1 MPTPEEAGFWAA
13 LAADTPDDTARL
25 AFADWLDERD
35 DPRAAWL
42 RDPDLAQYMRPDAPD
57 PIPGLLDALRSEF
70 YETRDHA
77 VPLFA
82 RVGPRALAPLLD
94 LCRGDDR
101 TEEMVHACQ
110 ALAEFDAEL
119 LAPHLH
125 EFIRLIPIETAYV
138 CNVIAKIGPAAAPS
152 VQPLLDAEDRI
163 GNRPMA
169 QALAAI
175 GPAAEPAVPRLV
187 QMMCWDDY
195 GSDDA
200 ATALVAIGPHTL
212 EAALEG
218 LNHVDHDVH
227 HCGARRLERY
237 GEGAIPRLTEV
248 LDEPPSQRRTGA
260 VLALAA
266 LAPAI
271 AVPHLIDGLRT
282 ETSSHIRGSYL
293 ERIRAVGPA
302 AVGAA
307 PLLREMLRADD
318 DGSEYGD
325 AVAEALA
332 AVTGDAGIPD
342 LLKQLDDQDPTFRR
356 RTLRVLATFAGS
368 HPDARAALLRGLTDP
383 DPEVRREALE
393 QLGRVVRRGDEDVVE
408 PLRPCLSDPD
418 AEVRAGAA
426 YILGGLKSSAAPAVP
441 ELIVAMRDPE
451 ENVRVAATATI
462 DGMQHEEPRMLGAL
476 LAALDD
482 PSEAVRRH
490 AAHGLQEWGHMY
502 PEYTAAVFARVNDPD
517 PEIARGATR
526 LIGKA
531 TEPTPELVA
540 YLRNSLTGTGDVEL
554 RISAAAGLA
563 KLSIS
568 DPDVLSAAFAL
579 LDETGRDE
587 LIEPLVNFGTPAML
601 GLGERMLARPDLR
614 AAILRALY
622 WDRSDADKLPVL
634 AGTLAALADE
644 ESSVRAEAINVIAKM
659 GPAASSALPRV
670 RAALGDSDQFVRSAA
685 VGALAKISPTPTDVL
700 ADIVAVLSDE
710 ESYPRKGAIQAIAA
724 LDLDPATK
732 LPHVLTALAD
742 TDGDVLQE
750 AAQAAGALGTSGAEA
765 VPLLLPLLS
774 HEEKWVRSHAAD
786 ALGEIGGS
794 AEAVAAL
801 RKLLADPEEWVRQ
814 RAAGAL
820 GKIGALA
827 EDAVPDLAK
836 LAADDPDDDVRRAA
850 VEALAALGATEVA
863 AASVDDLVRMLW
875 SSDGTERASAAQSLG
890 ALGAAARAAVPELA
904 RALRDPAWGD
914 VRKET
919 LKRFTVMGMIMIPME
934 QIEAIGAM
942 DQRIHVTTALRQI
955 GPPEDVIPLLAKA
968 MGDANALVAAS
979 ASSELEEL
987 LPGSEPALREL
998 LTHPDANVRS
1008 WAESALAP
1016 KDSAE

>member
-13 LAADTPDDTARL
+13 LAAEPDDDTARL
-25 AFADWLDERD
+25 AFADWLDDRG

-42 RDPDLAQYMRPDAPD
+42 RDPDLARYMRPDTPD
-57 PIPGLLDALRSEF
+57 PLPALLDALRSDE
-70 YETRDHA
+70 EEAWDASR
-77 VPLFA
+77 PLFA
-82 RVGPRALAPLLD
+82 RVGPLALPPLLE
-94 LCRGDDR
+94 LCRGDHPTD
-101 TEEMVHACQ
+101 ELGHACR

-119 LAPHLH
+119 LAPHLD
-125 EFIRLIPIETAYV
+125 EFIRLLRVERCWV
-138 CNVIAKIGPAAAPS
+138 CDVIAKIGPGAAPA
-152 VQPLLDAEDRI
+152 VQPLLDAEGHI
-163 GNRPMA
+163 GNQQIA
-169 QALAAI
+169 VTLEAI
-175 GPAAEPAVPRLV
+175 GPAAEPAVLWLV
-187 QMMCWDDY
+187 TMMCESEH
-195 GSDDA
+195 GSEA
-200 ATALVAIGPHTL
+200 AARALVAIGLHTL
-212 EAALEG
+212 DAALDG
-218 LNHVDHDVH
+218 LNRVDDKFH
-227 HCGARRLERY
+227 HCVADGIGWY
-237 GEGAIPRLTEV
+237 GEDAVPRLTEV

-271 AVPHLIDGLRT
+271 AVPHLIEGLRT
-282 ETSSHIRGSYL
+282 ETSSHIVSSYL

-302 AVGAA
+302 AVAAA
-307 PLLREMLRADD
+307 PLLREMLRTD
-318 DGSEYGD
+318 DGVSEYGD
-325 AVAEALA
+325 AVADALA

-342 LLKQLDDQDPTFRR
+342 LVKQLDDQDPTFRR

-368 HPDARAALLRGLTDP
+368 HPDARAALLSGLTDP
-383 DPEVRREALE
+383 DHEVRREALE
-393 QLGRVVRRGDEDVVE
+393 QLGRVVRRGDDDIAE

-441 ELIVAMRDPE
+441 ELIAAMRDPE

-482 PSEAVRRH
+482 PSAEVRRH

-540 YLRNSLTGTGDVEL
+540 HLRDSLTGTGDVEL

-563 KLSIS
+563 KLDIS
-568 DPDVLSAAFAL
+568 DPEAVSAAFAL
-579 LDETGRDE
+579 LDETGRQE
-587 LIEPLVNFGTPAML
+587 VIEPLVNFGTPAMP

-622 WDRSDADKLPVL
+622 WDRSDADKVPVL
-634 AGTLAALADE
+634 AGAIAALADE
-644 ESSVRAEAINVIAKM
+644 ESSVRAEAVNVIAKM
-659 GPAASSALPRV
+659 GPAASRALPRV
-670 RAALGDSDQFVRSAA
+670 RAALADPDQFVRSAA
-685 VGALAKISPTPTDVL
+685 VGALAKISLTPTDVL
-700 ADIVAVLSDE
+700 ADIVGVLSDE

-724 LDLDPATK
+724 LDLDAATK

-742 TDGDVLQE
+742 TDGNVLQA
-750 AAQAAGALGTSGAEA
+750 AAQAAGALGTAGAEA

-794 AEAVAAL
+794 AEAVATL
-801 RKLLADPEEWVRQ
+801 RKSLGDPEEWVRQ
-814 RAAGAL
+814 RAADAL
-820 GKIGALA
+820 GKFGAIA
-827 EDAVPDLAK
+827 EDAVPDLGK

-850 VEALAALGATEVA
+850 VEALAALGATEAA
-863 AASVDDLVRMLW
+863 AASVGDLVRMLW

-890 ALGAAARAAVPELA
+890 ALGPSARAAVPELA

-919 LKRFTVMGMIMIPME
+919 LKRFTVMGMLMMPLE

-942 DQRIHVTTALRQI
+942 DQRIYVTTALRQI
-955 GPPEDVIPLLAKA
+955 GPPEEVIPLLAEA

-979 ASSELEEL
+979 ASSELEAL

-998 LTHPDANVRS
+998 LTHPDANVRG

-1016 KDSAE
+1016 KDPAE